1 MHKLKILLR
10 KCKESDSSPILVI
23 IRYLYYK
30 IMGKNILANNKVIIK
45 GLKNIQTN
53 GLLEIGTSFMGLVHK
68 NDITYLNV
76 RGKLI
81 FQDEYYIE
89 KGCRFDIGNGATAK
103 FGEGYVNAM
112 TNFTIRH
119 GITIGNGSIISWGCD
134 FMDED
139 FHQLNYPGK
148 KEKSFPIEIGDN
160 VWIGNNVTV
169 LKGSRI
175 PDGCVIASSSVVCST
190 FDKPNC
196 LIAGNPAKV
205 IKENVTWE

>member
-1 MHKLKILLR
+1 MYKLEYLLR
-10 KCKESDSSPILVI
+10 KCKESDSSLIQVI

-45 GLKNIQTN
+45 GLKNIETN
-53 GLLEIGTSFMGLVHK
+53 GLLEIGIDYMGLVHK

-81 FQDEYYIE
+81 FQDKYYIE
-89 KGCRFDIGNGATAK
+89 KGCRFDIGDGATAK

-112 TNFTIRH
+112 TNFTIMH
-119 GITIGNGSIISWGCD
+119 GITVGDECVIAWGCE

-139 FHQLNYPGK
+139 FHQITYPEK
-148 KEKSFPIEIGDN
+148 KEKSFPIEIGN
-160 VWIGNNVTV
+160 HVWIGSNVTV

-175 PDGCVIASSSVVCST
+175 ADGCVIASNSVVCSI
-190 FDKPNC
+190 FQKPNC